1 MVRNLKKATLPLH
14 DDNYHALHRIVIVEF
29 RLPLARRARLGD
41 FFTDE
46 KVSQTMRA
54 GVPLVVADDGTICW
68 IAGHR
73 IDDRVKVSS
82 QTERFLW
89 IEFEGD

>member
-1 MVRNLKKATLPLH
+1 MSRQKK
-14 DDNYHALHRIVIVEF
+14 V
-29 RLPLARRARLGD
+29 GD

-82 QTERFLW
+82 RTGRFLW
-89 IEFEGD
+89 IEFEGA